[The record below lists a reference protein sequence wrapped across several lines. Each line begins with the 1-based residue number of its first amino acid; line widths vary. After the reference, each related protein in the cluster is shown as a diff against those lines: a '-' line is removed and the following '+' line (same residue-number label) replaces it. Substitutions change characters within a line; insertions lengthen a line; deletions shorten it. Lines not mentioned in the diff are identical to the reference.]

1 MAISP
6 RKVSAMKNQQEL
18 AAISA
23 VIALINSEVSS
34 PEYIQPKQGNP
45 PHPYAAYGRQLTM
58 QYRDITQRRIIK
70 RSR

>member
-1 MAISP
+1 MNDKKEI
-6 RKVSAMKNQQEL
+6 

-23 VIALINSEVSS
+23 VMALLSSEGSSMQYSEPLRGQSS
-34 PEYIQPKQGNP
+34 P
-45 PHPYAAYGRQLTM
+45 PYAAYGRQLTM

>member
-1 MAISP
+1 
-6 RKVSAMKNQQEL
+6 MKQDKRSL

-23 VIALINSEVSS
+23 VMALLCAEDTTVAYQK
-34 PEYIQPKQGNP
+34 PLAGNP
-45 PHPYAAYGRQLTM
+45 SHPWPAYARSQTM